1 MARLKAASV
10 SPPPSSGPNDRMSLP
25 APGERAAGADLSA
38 EDWRAHDCEEARF
51 EACTFTDVN
60 FLETAARGAAFTKC
74 TFLRCRFASADMR
87 ETSFEDCAFA
97 DKEAHS
103 GPTFFVTDL
112 SRASFTRC
120 DLSFAVFERSDM
132 QGLTLSHCNL
142 RGARFHRADFL
153 RTVSRKLVRAA
164 ATMTDCNFHLADLTD
179 IKLPGADLQRSQFR
193 EADLTNA
200 DLEEADLREADLFGA
215 IVAGAKLAGA
225 DLRGGEVSGVD
236 LGALASF
243 AGLKITLQ
251 QQYALLSAMGLDV
264 RSE

>member
-1 MARLKAASV
+1 
-10 SPPPSSGPNDRMSLP
+10 MSLP

-38 EDWRAHDCEEARF
+38 EDWRTHDCEEAQF
-51 EACTFTDVN
+51 DGCTFTDVS
-60 FLETAARGAAFTKC
+60 FLEIAARGASFTKC
-74 TFLRCRFASADMR
+74 TFLRCRFASADLR
-87 ETSFEDCAFA
+87 ETTFEDCVFA
-97 DKEAHS
+97 DKEAHT

-112 SRASFTRC
+112 SRATFTRS
-120 DLSFAVFERSDM
+120 DLSFAAFERTEM

-142 RGARFHRADFL
+142 RGARFFRADFT
-153 RTVSRKLVRAA
+153 RAVSRKVIRAA
-164 ATMTDCNFHLADLTD
+164 ASMTDCNFHLADLTG
-179 IKLPGADLQRSQFR
+179 INLSGADLQRSAFR

-215 IVAGAKLAGA
+215 ILAGAKLAGA
-225 DLRGGEVSGVD
+225 DVRGGEVSGID

-243 AGLKITLQ
+243 AGLKITVQ